1 MCVCVCVCVHYTPA
15 GFQQMGCVPVFICVC
30 VHVCV
35 FCMCVHVC
43 DKVCTRVVCVFDVP
57 YGVCNKRNGGS
68 SVPLVNTHTH
78 KYKMNLMKETTACIT
93 SGPFQTSNKLSL
105 TYVKATTV

>member
-1 MCVCVCVCVHYTPA
+1 MCVCVCVHYTPA

-43 DKVCTRVVCVFDVP
+43 DKVCTHVVCVFDVP

-68 SVPLVNTHTH
+68 SVPLVNTHTQVQDESDERDH
-78 KYKMNLMKETTACIT
+78 CLHYFWSI
-93 SGPFQTSNKLSL
+93 SDFQ
-105 TYVKATTV
+105 